1 MASNDHDIHVLGALI
16 GELNAASHA
25 LSDAAG
31 EDGRF
36 SGLFERRAADQARAA
51 RDLEGEVARLGG
63 APRVPSHGLAEMLG
77 LAQHAFAGL
86 KAKLRHGEGAAL
98 DEVER
103 GEAHLLA
110 KFDAALA
117 DTGTSGP
124 VRDAILRAYDPIK
137 AGRDEVLQLRESLG
151 GS

>member
-1 MASNDHDIHVLGALI
+1 MPSTDHDIHVLSGLI
-16 GELNAASHA
+16 GELDAAAHA
-25 LSDAAG
+25 LADAAT

-36 SGLFERRAADQARAA
+36 SGLFERRAADQTQAA
-51 RDLEGEVARLGG
+51 RDLEAEVTRIGG
-63 APRVPSHGLAEMLG
+63 SPRAPAHGLAEMLG

-86 KAKLRHGEGAAL
+86 KARLAHGDDAAL

-110 KFDAALA
+110 RFDTALA
-117 DTGTSGP
+117 DADTSGP

-137 AGRDEVLQLRESLG
+137 AGRDEVLQLREALDPR
-151 GS
+151 